1 MHRVGNL
8 SSIPMVGGVP
18 RPDKS
23 SSSSRQS
30 FIEGVSRELESGLD
44 FETEEPVQES
54 EDEAALRT
62 RLREI
67 DEAQR
72 RSEFESRESYVS

>member
-1 MHRVGNL
+1 VHRVGILN
-8 SSIPMVGGVP
+8 SIQIVGGVP
-18 RPDKS
+18 GPDKS
-23 SSSSRQS
+23 SSSPRQS
-30 FIEGVSRELESGLD
+30 FIEGVSHELESGLD
-44 FETEEPVQES
+44 FETEEPIQES
-54 EDEAALRT
+54 GDEAALRT